1 MPGFPHKI
9 AGLFKG
15 PINYK
20 LPKICW
26 YSPVIRPYICRE
38 GGDSRDLYF
47 QLSMQSAICEP
58 KKSIQLFLGPCLKHW
73 KFPADSEGQQGSLH
87 ENEHVIYQL
96 YKSEPNKNN
105 RYLNMFNYSDQ
116 VQIISKLVVEN
127 PSTKICDSQI
137 SEKKSLKPPQPQL
150 GSPPTDLPKGWRKQR
165 WWLLNVPPNVIAPR
179 AQSKTCGSR
188 AMTVK
193 GGRILSYTLKMGAI
207 LIRQWVPQ

>member
-1 MPGFPHKI
+1 
-9 AGLFKG
+9 
-15 PINYK
+15 
-20 LPKICW
+20 
-26 YSPVIRPYICRE
+26 
-38 GGDSRDLYF
+38 
-47 QLSMQSAICEP
+47 MQSAICEP

-137 SEKKSLKPPQPQL
+137 SEK
-150 GSPPTDLPKGWRKQR
+150 
-165 WWLLNVPPNVIAPR
+165 NH
-179 AQSKTCGSR
+179 
-188 AMTVK
+188 
-193 GGRILSYTLKMGAI
+193 
-207 LIRQWVPQ
+207 